1 MNNKLNKDFK
11 QTIKN
16 RPGGENLSLCYSC
29 GSCTATCPVSEQ
41 RESFNPRLMIKKC
54 LLGFSDEILEGKE
67 IWQCIQCR
75 RCVSACPQNV
85 RFADIVKVLRELAVE
100 KGNFSDE
107 LAQKLDSFDKKLL
120 RYRLNSVDE
129 VLEGNKEFAE
139 IDLTSD
145 LELEAGDEENA

>member
-1 MNNKLNKDFK
+1 MNKDFK

-41 RESFNPRLMIKKC
+41 VEDFNPRLIIKKS
-54 LLGFSDEILEGKE
+54 LLGFSEEVLSGEE

-85 RFADIVKVLRELAVE
+85 RFADIVRVLRELAVE
-100 KGNFSDE
+100 EGHFAEDLE
-107 LAQKLDSFDKKLL
+107 ERLDDYDKEVL
-120 RYRLNSVDE
+120 RYRLEILEE
-129 VLEGNKEFAE
+129 VL
-139 IDLTSD
+139 
-145 LELEAGDEENA
+145 AGDKDFEDFSLKAGGD